1 MTKDNYHRFPDDE
14 KVKGVDYAFYRELLA
29 GKYDAEVNRGL
40 APRSRRRGYTGLLRR
55 GAGEGMSSFSN
66 PHYMY
71 LFEMKN
77 GKKKLAYGES
87 PEDALD
93 ILRIRLSEEEMAQII
108 RTTTSRST
116 SASCSST
123 STSSANL

>member
-1 MTKDNYHRFPDDE
+1 
-14 KVKGVDYAFYRELLA
+14 
-29 GKYDAEVNRGL
+29 
-40 APRSRRRGYTGLLRR
+40 
-55 GAGEGMSSFSN
+55 MSSFSN

-93 ILRIRLSEEEMAQII
+93 ILSIRLAEQEMEEII
-108 RTTTSRST
+108 PDKYTKISQRK
-116 SASCSST
+116 
-123 STSSANL
+123 LQKYVHELG